1 MPPASFPKCPS
12 SQVTWGHPLYGGD
25 SRSAQTQLVRVQKV
39 HAAETAFAAIRDDGS
54 VVTWGHPEYGG
65 VSAAVQDRLRY
76 LTYLE
81 VATPTRW
88 SDVADVVHIFLNEV
102 ESSAI
107 Q

>member
-1 MPPASFPKCPS
+1 MSLKCRCHLPRPI

-25 SRSAQTQLVRVQKV
+25 SRSAQSQLVRVQQV

-76 LTYLE
+76 LKSE
-81 VATPTRW
+81 VGHNRPTNGQM
-88 SDVADVVHIFLNEV
+88 DAVHVF
-102 ESSAI
+102 
-107 Q
+107 